1 MTPGDI
7 ALVVFQGLLSSLPLT
22 EFGFIKTAL
31 QNRHSLFLVLMLTSA
46 GLADSDN
53 AGRNMRDTDGGIS
66 LLNVL
71 TAGAGGAERV
81 NTQIGRIDFDFK
93 RIVDFGNDEHRSK
106 RSMTACV
113 GVERALAN

>member
-1 MTPGDI
+1 
-7 ALVVFQGLLSSLPLT
+7 
-22 EFGFIKTAL
+22 
-31 QNRHSLFLVLMLTSA
+31 MLTSA

-81 NTQIGRIDFDFK
+81 NTQIG
-93 RIVDFGNDEHRSK
+93 GLTSTSK
-106 RSMTACV
+106 DRRLR
-113 GVERALAN
+113 ERRTQKTKEV